1 MLGKL
6 QYCSGQRLRGENLI
20 TDPHYKPFVPIHIH
34 VHAHI
39 QFKQQQP
46 KVIKLQC
53 KSSKNEMTPV

>member
-1 MLGKL
+1 MA
-6 QYCSGQRLRGENLI
+6 RDWEENLI
-20 TDPHYKPFVPIHIH
+20 TDPRYKPFVPIHIH

-46 KVIKLQC
+46 KVIKLQW